1 MASIY
6 SWIVY
11 IHILSILAFLA
22 AHGITIG
29 TVFKLRR
36 QNNQEETKI
45 LLNLSRGS
53 LRLSGGALFTT
64 LITGVVL
71 GFLGGWWN
79 QLWIWA
85 ALATFFAGYVLMSVF
100 GVMPYDRARRSLGI
114 ETFYKKRGKQTGDPN
129 TSPNLTQADPV
140 LPNSNYLI
148 LTILSGAGLIFI
160 LWLMLFKPF

>member
-1 MASIY
+1 MVSVY
-6 SWIVY
+6 GWIVY

-36 QNNQEETKI
+36 QNGQEETKI

-53 LRLSGGALFTT
+53 LRLSGAALVTT
-64 LITGVVL
+64 LVTGVAL
-71 GFLGGWWN
+71 GFMGGWWN

-85 ALATFFAGYVLMSVF
+85 ALLTFFVGYGLMSVF

-114 ETFYKKRGKQTGDPN
+114 ETFYKKRGKQTADPN
-129 TSPNLTQADPV
+129 TTPNLTQTNAV
-140 LPNSNYLI
+140 LTNPNYLI
-148 LTILSGAGLIFI
+148 LTIFGGAGLIFI